1 MKGKTTAGTQASK
14 ASKSKTAASATTRYV
29 SFNFDEIAKLKE
41 TGKDESHRGRMC
53 LRCWRLY
60 FELKIL
66 SDFKTGAVGT
76 YGNQKLSYERLAQMV
91 SIPVTKGSTGATRT
105 IDGKEI
111 ARLLNTLT
119 AEGLVSDVSIVDQRL
134 TLRLPMSPIPEG
146 NKKVTKV
153 EHAATVTPLEQPAM
167 LPTAATATP
176 MTVHGDDDAAVE
188 EDEDWFD
195 QELTGSLG
203 NLGTHAAA
211 TLATDTATKGCRLP
225 TEVSAE
231 SDVSACFD
239 KQFGLSDPS
248 LSVLTSIKP
257 QYPFPVL
264 GQAEQSSAPVRAE
277 GTDPFREGYGG
288 SRSLNAEQIRE
299 RMRSQCRDAV
309 WLNTSES
316 ATFFKQ
322 MAGLDVEADV
332 LDMALAKLNADAAAI
347 KSPAALHGALVKEQ
361 QAIRRRRANLRTY

>member
-14 ASKSKTAASATTRYV
+14 MRKSKTDEESKTHFV

-66 SDFKTGAVGT
+66 SDFKTGVVGT
-76 YGNQKLSYERLAQMV
+76 FGNQKLSYERLAQMV

-105 IDGKEI
+105 IDGKEVK
-111 ARLLNTLT
+111 RLLDTLT
-119 AEGLVSDVSIVDQRL
+119 AEGLVTDVSIVDQRL
-134 TLRLPMSPIPEG
+134 TLRLPLSPI
-146 NKKVTKV
+146 KAAKRDSTTV
-153 EHAATVTPLEQPAM
+153 EQAATVTPLEHPAM
-167 LPTAATATP
+167 VPTAATAAPTA
-176 MTVHGDDDAAVE
+176 VNGDDD
-188 EDEDWFD
+188 EDDWLDLEHSDLF
-195 QELTGSLG
+195 G
-203 NLGTHAAA
+203 NQTTAGAA
-211 TLATDTATKGCRLP
+211 TSATTTATKGGRLP
-225 TEVSAE
+225 TEASAE
-231 SDVSACFD
+231 LDVSACFD
-239 KQFGLSDPS
+239 KQFGLSNPS

-264 GQAEQSSAPVRAE
+264 GQAEHSSAPVRAE
-277 GTDPFREGYGG
+277 GTDPFRGGYEG
-288 SRSLNAEQIRE
+288 SRCLDAEQIRE

-309 WLNTSES
+309 WLDTRES

-322 MAGLDVEADV
+322 MAGMEVEADV
-332 LDMALAKLNADAAAI
+332 LDMALAKLNADASAM
-347 KSPAALHGALVKEQ
+347 KTPAALFEALVKEQ